1 MVYVENPNGKGCYGR
16 SIRKGG
22 FALSKQKTKF
32 VCSECGYE
40 TGKWLGKCPACLQW
54 NTFTEEAEPEKRS
67 NLSVGPVPKAI
78 PLTEVSTDAEERA
91 KTGMPELDRVL
102 GGGLVAGSLVL
113 VGGDP
118 GIGKSTLLL
127 QVCGTLSQERKI
139 LYISGE
145 ESVKQIK
152 LRADRLEVNH
162 PNILMVSETNF
173 ENVEKIIDENKP
185 QVVILDS
192 IQTVYSQELTSA
204 PGSVSQVREVTGHLM
219 RIAKGLGMTVFVVGH
234 VTKEGAIAG
243 PRVLEHMVDTVL
255 YFEGERHQNYRIL
268 RAVKNRFGSTN
279 ELGLFEMRQE
289 GLIEVGNPSG
299 LLLDGRAKDQ
309 SGSVVV
315 ASLEGT
321 RPMLLEVQAL
331 VTPTSFQMPRR
342 MATGIDYNRLTMLM
356 AVLEKKVGMQLY
368 QFDAYVNVVGGIRL
382 DEPACDMGVIAS
394 IAGSFRNR
402 PISSEMVVMGE
413 VGLTGEVRPVSQAEK
428 RIMEAQRMGF
438 KRCIVP
444 AGNQSK
450 INSTGNGMEL
460 LYAQTVE
467 EALAYL
473 FE

>member
-1 MVYVENPNGKGCYGR
+1 MDCCVR
-16 SIRKGG
+16 RIRKGG
-22 FALSKQKTKF
+22 FALSKHKTKF

-78 PLTEVSTDAEERA
+78 PLTEVSTDAEERT
-91 KTGMPELDRVL
+91 KTGMQELDRVL

-127 QVCGTLSQERKI
+127 QVCGTLSPKRKI

-152 LRADRLEVNH
+152 LRADRLMVNH

-173 ENVEKIIDENKP
+173 ENVERIIDESKP

-289 GLIEVGNPSG
+289 GLMEVGNPSG

-321 RPMLLEVQAL
+321 RPMLLEIQAL

-450 INSTGNGMEL
+450 MNSTGKDMEL

-473 FE
+473 FD